1 MSINQKS
8 ILPID
13 VPFEEIKEEIV
24 NAIDVPFADGKVEII
39 ESNHFF
45 GVDDKHYHVDASMYL

>member
-13 VPFEEIKEEIV
+13 VPF
-24 NAIDVPFADGKVEII
+24 DDGKVEII

-45 GVDDKHYHVDASMYL
+45 GVDDKHYHVAASMYL